1 MRGGSVH
8 LQKGFDPDTLL
19 ATIERERINF
29 TLLVPTMIYVLLDHP
44 RLDAAD
50 LSSLELL
57 LYGASP
63 MSPARLT
70 EGLARIGPVFSQL
83 YGQTE
88 CYPVSVLRKADHDA
102 KRPELFESCGFPIAA
117 CDVRIL
123 DDDDREVT
131 MGQPGEICVCGP
143 HVMAEYWQ
151 RPDETAATLR
161 NGWLH
166 TGDIA
171 RADERG
177 YLFIL
182 DRKKDMIVSGGFNI
196 YPREV
201 EDVLSAHAG
210 VAMVAV
216 IGVPDAKWGEAVT
229 ALVVPRA
236 GARPDPDELIAL
248 VKARKGSAHAPKHIE
263 VVDALPTTAVGKVDK
278 KALRARFWAGQKRM
292 VG

>member
-143 HVMAEYWQ
+143 HVMRNIGSVRT
-151 RPDETAATLR
+151 RPPRRCGTVGCIPATSRAPTSAAISLSS
-161 NGWLH
+161 
-166 TGDIA
+166 IA
-171 RADERG
+171 RR
-177 YLFIL
+177 
-182 DRKKDMIVSGGFNI
+182 
-196 YPREV
+196 
-201 EDVLSAHAG
+201 
-210 VAMVAV
+210 
-216 IGVPDAKWGEAVT
+216 T
-229 ALVVPRA
+229 
-236 GARPDPDELIAL
+236 
-248 VKARKGSAHAPKHIE
+248 
-263 VVDALPTTAVGKVDK
+263 
-278 KALRARFWAGQKRM
+278 
-292 VG
+292 